1 MILAIAIAYFAYAL
15 LSFTQQVPGFI
26 QALDRVTPH
35 VNTIVEEVS
44 LVREEVTQVRQV
56 IDKELPNIISQVDSS
71 LPLVE
76 EGLSQSK
83 YYSQQI
89 PELFKHLSKVEEQVA
104 EIQQVLPDVL
114 NRIDSIVLMADKTTA
129 ELSQWRPHSTQYLA
143 ELEKSREDIPQYLTR
158 IEYIVNDAKS
168 IGKEASSGL
177 VSGFFKGV
185 ISLPFEVVSGL
196 TGIIDSNSKSAK
208 LLTAADVT
216 LLQERTIE
224 LLENNTQ
231 QNIFWQ
237 NSQTGN
243 RGRILK
249 GDEFEQKGLLC
260 HELTFINNL
269 KGQEETLKELM
280 CEDKQGLWQ
289 VM

>member
-1 MILAIAIAYFAYAL
+1 MTSKFSYSQVILAIAIAYFAYAL

-104 EIQQVLPDVL
+104 EIQQ
-114 NRIDSIVLMADKTTA
+114 A
-129 ELSQWRPHSTQYLA
+129 
-143 ELEKSREDIPQYLTR
+143 
-158 IEYIVNDAKS
+158 
-168 IGKEASSGL
+168 ASL
-177 VSGFFKGV
+177 RRV
-185 ISLPFEVVSGL
+185 
-196 TGIIDSNSKSAK
+196 A
-208 LLTAADVT
+208 
-216 LLQERTIE
+216 
-224 LLENNTQ
+224 
-231 QNIFWQ
+231 
-237 NSQTGN
+237 
-243 RGRILK
+243 
-249 GDEFEQKGLLC
+249 
-260 HELTFINNL
+260 
-269 KGQEETLKELM
+269 
-280 CEDKQGLWQ
+280 
-289 VM
+289 